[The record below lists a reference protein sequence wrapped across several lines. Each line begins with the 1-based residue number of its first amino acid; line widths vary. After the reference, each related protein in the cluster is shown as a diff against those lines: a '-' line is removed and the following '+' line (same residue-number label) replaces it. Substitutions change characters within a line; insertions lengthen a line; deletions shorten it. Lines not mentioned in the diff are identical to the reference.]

1 MSTPSLDIPS
11 QPAAPAEPEASR
23 TSPVVRLARAQRRF
37 PLLQFAGLVVVFA
50 IGAATIDGFGSKA
63 NIYDMLTLAAFLGFA
78 AAGQTIVVLV
88 GGVDLSIPAM
98 IVLSGTIIAKFT
110 ADYHWPFIAALG
122 LAIAAALLTGAIT
135 GFVCHFF
142 GGEPLI
148 VTLGIS
154 SVLTGV
160 VQVWTGG
167 FLSASPPAFL
177 THLASPVA
185 KTFGIGFPPVV
196 VLWAVLALLIGFGL
210 RSTAAG
216 QRVYATGSNPR
227 AARLAL
233 VSTLKVWVGAFALC
247 AVLSA
252 LTGVL
257 LAGFAAGDQSVGDPY
272 LFESLAAVIVGGTA
286 FGARGDY
293 WRTVLGA
300 LILTELTTVLIGHG
314 YSDADQQMLYGV
326 VILVVVAAYGRE
338 RRLRDRV

>member
-1 MSTPSLDIPS
+1 MGLPSLDL
-11 QPAAPAEPEASR
+11 PAAPVAEGPGRPQKPLAQVAR
-23 TSPVVRLARAQRRF
+23 LQHRIPLFQIIGLIAVFVV
-37 PLLQFAGLVVVFA
+37 
-50 IGAATIDGFGSKA
+50 GATTIDGFAGKA
-63 NIYDMLTLAAFLGFA
+63 DIYDMLTLASFLGFA

-98 IVLSGTIIAKFT
+98 IVLSGTIIAQFT
-110 ADYHWPFIAALG
+110 GQYHWPFVAALA
-122 LAIAAALLTGAIT
+122 LALAAALLTGAFT

-142 GGEPLI
+142 GGESLI
-148 VTLGIS
+148 VTLGVS

-177 THLASPVA
+177 VRLSSPVA

-196 VLWAVLALLIGFGL
+196 VIWAILAVLMGFGL
-210 RSTAAG
+210 RRTTLG
-216 QRVYATGSNPR
+216 QKLYATGANPR
-227 AARLAL
+227 ASRLAL
-233 VSTLKVWVGAFALC
+233 VSTLRVWVATFAL
-247 AVLSA
+247 AAALSA

-326 VILVVVAAYGRE
+326 VILVVVAAYGRA
-338 RRLRDRV
+338 RPLRDRV